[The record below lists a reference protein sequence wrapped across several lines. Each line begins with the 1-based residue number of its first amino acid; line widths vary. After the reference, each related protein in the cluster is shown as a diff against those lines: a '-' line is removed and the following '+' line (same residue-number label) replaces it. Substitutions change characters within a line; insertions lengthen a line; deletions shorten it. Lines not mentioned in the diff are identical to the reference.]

1 MPKYDELLELI
12 DRAHAG
18 GKEIFANAEGV
29 NTVSK
34 ERSAF
39 ADAAANDAVRV
50 SKEAERIRDQTEV
63 SRDALSRTRDTI
75 DQVLRVAQAVD
86 SELHLIEE
94 TSTIVRRLDETFG
107 QINKMAAGVSKISKQ
122 TNLLSLNATVEAAHA
137 GESGHGFEVVAK
149 EVKGLAES
157 SSSYSE
163 RIRQS
168 VGALSGNVIHI
179 ENRTDDLTQFMR
191 RTEIQGTEIKTRLG
205 EMLSAVDQ
213 AHGAAVSIHD
223 GASQQI
229 EKLSQ
234 IGARVS
240 SLADGIRAS
249 IDGSAANMKI
259 SGEYLAALE
268 DLKKRLNA
276 EENGDESM
284 ARAVSLIATIGG
296 NARRVNGASKERA
309 LLSDEGVKITVETSE
324 TAAQSRRESESIS
337 GALARAGDMLVE
349 VSRKVGDVGSGTTYV
364 EEIRKL
370 MEESRDGF
378 DAIDE
383 MAVGVADIS
392 GQVNMLALNAA
403 IEAYHAGEHGKGFAV
418 VATEVKTLASQSA
431 EYALGINQSVRDV
444 SDVSK
449 GLNLNLSKLSEFMTR
464 AGSSSSQAGDKLA
477 DLQEILRHA
486 IATSGDT
493 DRSMAEQVT
502 QIEEIAGKLK
512 ALGDDARAATEGS
525 ARNIL
530 IIDDLSSAI
539 GKIDAKFD
547 DFSTGASAV

>member
-12 DRAHAG
+12 DCAHAG

-29 NTVSK
+29 NTVYK

-191 RTEIQGTEIKTRLG
+191 WTEIQGTEIETRLG

-240 SLADGIRAS
+240 SLADGIWAS

-403 IEAYHAGEHGKGFAV
+403 IEAYYAGEHGKGFAV

-477 DLQEILRHA
+477 DLQENLRHA

-512 ALGDDARAATEGS
+512 ALGDDARAAIEGS

-530 IIDDLSSAI
+530 IIDDLSLAI